1 MGGTQILVL
10 GIYREK
16 IPRYM
21 IYRSTCFL
29 PFSPK
34 FGQFLN
40 SQSKNISNW
49 SSLLCFIYWWRDS
62 CREISSVYY

>member
-1 MGGTQILVL
+1 MGGTQILVH

-40 SQSKNISNW
+40 SQSKTISNW
-49 SSLLCFIYWWRDS
+49 SSNRYAFICYSTMTD
-62 CREISSVYY
+62 Y